1 MKRCSTSLAFREM
14 HIKLQW
20 DTISVKTTIINK
32 TSNNTCRRGCGEK
45 GTLIHCWWEC
55 RLVQPLW
62 KTAWQFLKQ
71 FRVIVWLS
79 NPSPGHL
86 PKKIEA
92 IYRGDIYTPM
102 FTAALLMVA
111 KTWRQLKC
119 PSIDDWIKMQY
130 TLGWCGS
137 IDWALACEPKG
148 HRFNSQSGQMPGSL
162 VRPPSWG
169 HVRWPTNV
177 SITHDVSLP
186 LFLPPFLSL

>member
-1 MKRCSTSLAFREM
+1 MEWEMMFANNSTHKGLISKICKELIQLNSKQTNNPIKKWAEDMNRHLSQEDIQITNRYMKRCSTSLAFREM

-111 KTWRQLKC
+111 KTWRQ
-119 PSIDDWIKMQY
+119 PSVLQ
-130 TLGWCGS
+130 
-137 IDWALACEPKG
+137 
-148 HRFNSQSGQMPGSL
+148 
-162 VRPPSWG
+162 
-169 HVRWPTNV
+169 
-177 SITHDVSLP
+177 
-186 LFLPPFLSL
+186 